1 MMHIFK
7 YTKIKE
13 IKKEIKIMKNKKMIR
28 WRKKKSWK
36 NIEKNLCG
44 NFVDVD
50 HQKIWIVMMKKINYK
65 IIKY

>member
-28 WRKKKSWK
+28 WRKKKSRK
-36 NIEKNLCG
+36 KIEKNLCG

-50 HQKIWIVMMKKINYK
+50 HLKIWIVMMKRINYK